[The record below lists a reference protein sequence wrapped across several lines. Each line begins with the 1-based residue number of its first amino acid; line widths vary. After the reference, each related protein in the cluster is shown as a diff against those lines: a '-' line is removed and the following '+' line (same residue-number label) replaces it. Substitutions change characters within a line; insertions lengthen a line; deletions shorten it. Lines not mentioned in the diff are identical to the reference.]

1 MWITNLFTQ
10 TGVVQT
16 IILLSIVI
24 VLGLALGNVSFKG
37 IKLGIGGVL
46 FSGLFIGYMNLN
58 PDKHLLEFIREFG
71 LILFVFSVGLQVGPS
86 FVDSLKRRGLVLN
99 IFAFLIVLSGT
110 LIAFFLGRY
119 FNLSETAI
127 AGLYSGAVTN
137 TPSLGA
143 ATTLFSEISATKSL
157 DLDITEVSVNY
168 AIAYPFGIFGIIL
181 TMLFIKGIFK
191 ISISK
196 EIKKIN
202 EETSEHIEIASK
214 TLCVTNSEYF
224 GRTLNSVL
232 GEGHQVIVSRVQ
244 EENVEEQHLAADEVI
259 LEHNLHIHLIGERG
273 IVNSTIEKLGY
284 WFKKD
289 MNHNQETLETRHI
302 LVTKPEVIGKRLGR
316 LRYFLT
322 HAITITG
329 INRAGTEFLPNE
341 NISLHYADEIVAVG
355 TKDTLD
361 GAEKLLGNSTKT
373 LGHPPILPI
382 FLGIVLGIIVGSI
395 PITLPFF
402 DTTLKLGL
410 AGGSLLVAIFLS
422 RVHSFKGIVWY
433 LPASAHHIMRE
444 MGIALFLAAV
454 GINAGASF
462 FEALFSLEGLKL
474 FFVGVCITFVP
485 LFTFALI
492 ARVFF
497 KLNFIVICGLLSGS
511 MTDPPAL
518 AFAQDITHTDLLASF
533 YASVYPL
540 TMLLR
545 IISAQILVLLLYAF

>member
-1 MWITNLFTQ
+1 MWIANLFSQ

-16 IILLSIVI
+16 IVLLSIVI
-24 VLGLALGNVSFKG
+24 VFGLALGNISFKG

-46 FSGLFIGYMNLN
+46 FSGLFIGYLNFN

-86 FVDSLKRRGLVLN
+86 FVDSLKRRGLLLN
-99 IFAFLIVLSGT
+99 LLAFFIVFTGTFIAIFVGT
-110 LIAFFLGRY
+110 L
-119 FNLSETAI
+119 FNVSETAI
-127 AGLYSGAVTN
+127 VGLYSGAVTN

-143 ATTLFSEISATKSL
+143 STTLLSEIASSKAL
-157 DLDITEVSVNY
+157 EIDLTSIGVNY
-168 AIAYPFGIFGIIL
+168 AIAYPFGIFGIII
-181 TMLFIKGIFK
+181 TMLLIKSIFK
-191 ISISK
+191 INIDD
-196 EIKKIN
+196 EIDKIHA
-202 EETSEHIEIASK
+202 ETSAHNEIASK
-214 TLCVTNSEYF
+214 TLSVTNEAYF
-224 GRTLNSVL
+224 GKTLNSVL
-232 GEGHQVIVSRVQ
+232 GEGHNVIVSRVQ
-244 EENVEEQHLAADEVI
+244 EENVEEQHAPASEII
-259 LEHNLHIHLIGERG
+259 LEKNLHIHMIGERT
-273 IVNSTIEKLGY
+273 IVNDTIEKLGV
-284 WFKKD
+284 WLKKD
-289 MNHNQETLETRHI
+289 MTHNQEALETRHI
-302 LVTKPEVIGKRLGR
+302 IVTKPEVIGKRLGR

-322 HAITITG
+322 HAITLTRIV
-329 INRAGTEFLPNE
+329 RAGTEFLPNE

-361 GAEKLLGNSTKT
+361 GAEKLLGNATKQ

-382 FLGIVLGIIVGSI
+382 FLGIILGIFVGSI

-410 AGGSLLVAIFLS
+410 AGGTLLVAIFLS
-422 RVHSFKGIVWY
+422 RLHSFKGIIWH
-433 LPASAHHIMRE
+433 LPSSAHHLMRE

-462 FEALFSLEGLKL
+462 FDALFSLEGLKL
-474 FFVGVCITFVP
+474 FLVGATITFFP

-497 KLNFIVICGLLSGS
+497 KLNYIVICGLLSGS
-511 MTDPPAL
+511 TTDPPAL
-518 AFAQDITHTDLLASF
+518 AFAQQLTHSDLLASF

-545 IISAQILVLLLYAF
+545 IISAQIIVLVLYSI